1 MADRWGVSEIKI
13 EKNSCFG
20 YYQRVFNISTML
32 DLKAIRQNPE
42 EFTKRLARKG
52 VDSSAITE
60 LLEADERRRSLQ
72 VQVDELKAQQ
82 NDASKKILQL
92 QGNEKNELLQA
103 MKLLAEKKKVL
114 EQEQISAEEAVNV
127 ILKKLPNPPHDSVP
141 DGKSDAE
148 NQVLRTVG
156 EKPQFDFPVR
166 DHAEIAESL
175 DLLDTERSAQVSG
188 SRFYYM
194 KNELAILQR
203 ALIFWAFMEVQKKGF
218 TPMIPPFLT
227 KKRAIEGTGYF
238 AHDENYVVNPGED
251 DLFLIGTSE
260 VPMVSYHAD
269 DVLDLSTPKMYV
281 SYSPCFRREAG
292 SYGKDTSGIFRVHQ
306 FEKVEMV
313 IFCKP
318 EESER
323 LHELIREVE
332 EELLQKLELPYQ
344 VVNVCCGDLGIS
356 ASKKYDLEA
365 WLPAQGQ
372 YREMTSTSIC
382 TDFQARRLNIRY
394 RDENG
399 KLQYAYIL
407 NGTAVSSRPLVGILE
422 NFQQKDGSV
431 IVPKAL
437 RALCGFDRI
446 EAKK

>member
-1 MADRWGVSEIKI
+1 
-13 EKNSCFG
+13 
-20 YYQRVFNISTML
+20 ML
-32 DLKAIRQNPE
+32 DIKAIRQNPE
-42 EFTKRLARKG
+42 EFRTSLARKG
-52 VDSSAITE
+52 VDSSIITE

-72 VQVDELKAQQ
+72 SQSDELKSQQ
-82 NDASKKILQL
+82 NEASKKIPQL
-92 QGNEKNELLQA
+92 QGTEKNELLEA
-103 MKLLAEKKKVL
+103 MKLLSEKKKTL
-114 EQEQISAEEAVNV
+114 DQEQSDAEVTV
-127 ILKKLPNPPHDSVP
+127 DTILKKLPNPPHVDAP
-141 DGKSDAE
+141 DGKSDEE
-148 NQVLRTVG
+148 NEVIRIEG
-156 EKPQFDFPVR
+156 KKPKFNFPVR

-175 DLLDTERSAQVSG
+175 DLLDTERSAKVSG
-188 SRFYYM
+188 ARFYYM

-203 ALIFWAFMEVQKKGF
+203 ALIFWAFTEVQKKGF
-218 TPMIPPFLT
+218 APMIPPFLT
-227 KKRAIEGTGYF
+227 KQRAIEGTGYF
-238 AHDENYVVNPGED
+238 AHDENYCVNPGED

-260 VPMVSYHAD
+260 VPMVSYHSD
-269 DVLDLSTPKMYV
+269 DILDLATPKMYV

-318 EESER
+318 EDTDR

-356 ASKKYDLEA
+356 AAKKYDLEA
-365 WLPAQGQ
+365 WLPAQEQ

-394 RDENG
+394 RDENN
-399 KLQYAYIL
+399 KLQFANIL

-431 IVPKAL
+431 IIPKAL
-437 RALCGFDRI
+437 RSLCGFDKI
-446 EAKK
+446 SPK

>member
-1 MADRWGVSEIKI
+1 
-13 EKNSCFG
+13 
-20 YYQRVFNISTML
+20 ML
-32 DLKAIRQNPE
+32 DLKAIRRNPE
-42 EFTKRLARKG
+42 DFAQRLARKG
-52 VDSSAITE
+52 VDSSTITE

-72 VQVDELKAQQ
+72 TQVDDLKSQQ
-82 NDASKKILQL
+82 NEASKKIPQM
-92 QGNEKNELLQA
+92 QGAEKNELLES
-103 MKLLAEKKKVL
+103 MKLLSEKKKKL
-114 EQEQISAEEAVNV
+114 DQEQTDAEEVMNM
-127 ILKKLPNPPHDSVP
+127 ILQKLPNPPHDDAP
-141 DGKSDAE
+141 EGKSDEE
-148 NQVLRTVG
+148 NIVIRTEG
-156 EKPQFDFPVR
+156 EKPIFTFPVR
-166 DHAEIAESL
+166 DHAEIAENL
-175 DLLDTERSAQVSG
+175 DLLDMERAAKVSG
-188 SRFYYM
+188 ARFYYM
-194 KNELAILQR
+194 KNELAMLQR
-203 ALIFWAFMEVQKKGF
+203 ALIFWAFTEVQKKGF
-218 TPMIPPFLT
+218 TPIIPPFLT
-227 KKRAIEGTGYF
+227 KQRAIEGTGYF
-238 AHDENYVVNPGED
+238 AHDENYQVNPGED

-269 DVLDLSTPKMYV
+269 DILDLSIPKMYV

-318 EESER
+318 EETEQ

-356 ASKKYDLEA
+356 ATKKYDLEA
-365 WLPAQGQ
+365 WLPAQEQ

-394 RDENG
+394 RDENN
-399 KLQYAYIL
+399 KLQFVHIL

-431 IVPKAL
+431 IIPEVL
-437 RALCGFDRI
+437 RPLCGFDKI
-446 EAKK
+446 VPKK

>member
-1 MADRWGVSEIKI
+1 
-13 EKNSCFG
+13 
-20 YYQRVFNISTML
+20 ML

-42 EFTKRLARKG
+42 DFTQRLARKG
-52 VDSSAITE
+52 VDSSLIVE

-72 VQVDELKAQQ
+72 TQGDGLKSKQ
-82 NDASKKILQL
+82 NEASKKIPQM
-92 QGNEKNELLQA
+92 QGAEKNKLLES
-103 MKLLAEKKKVL
+103 MKLLSEEKKKL
-114 EQEQISAEEAVNV
+114 DQEQNDAEESVNI
-127 ILKKLPNPPHDSVP
+127 ILQKLPNPPYESAP
-141 DGKSDAE
+141 DGHSDEE
-148 NQVLRTVG
+148 NVVIRTEG
-156 EKPQFDFPVR
+156 EKPVFTFPPR
-166 DHAEIAESL
+166 DHAEIAEAL
-175 DLLDTERSAQVSG
+175 DLLDMERAAKVSG
-188 SRFYYM
+188 ARFYYM
-194 KNELAILQR
+194 KNELAMLQR
-203 ALIFWAFMEVQKKGF
+203 ALIFWAFTEVQKKGF
-218 TPMIPPFLT
+218 TPMIPPFMVREEAM
-227 KKRAIEGTGYF
+227 KGTGFLSGADANEIYK
-238 AHDENYVVNPGED
+238 VNPGED
-251 DLFLIGTSE
+251 NLFLIGTSE

-269 DVLDLSTPKMYV
+269 DVLDLSEPKMYV

-318 EESER
+318 EDTDR

-356 ASKKYDLEA
+356 AAKKYDLEA
-365 WLPAQGQ
+365 WLPHQEK

-394 RDENG
+394 RDGDN
-399 KLQYAYIL
+399 KLQFVHIL

-431 IVPKAL
+431 IIPEVL
-437 RALCGFDRI
+437 RPLCGFDKI
-446 EAKK
+446 VPKK

>member
-1 MADRWGVSEIKI
+1 
-13 EKNSCFG
+13 
-20 YYQRVFNISTML
+20 ML

-42 EFTKRLARKG
+42 EFIQRLARKG
-52 VDSSAITE
+52 VDSSMITE
-60 LLEADERRRSLQ
+60 LLEADERRRFLQ
-72 VQVDELKAQQ
+72 AQVDELKSQQ
-82 NDASKKILQL
+82 NEASKKIPQL
-92 QGNEKNELLQA
+92 QGVEKNEVLES
-103 MKLLAEKKKVL
+103 MKLLSEKKKVL
-114 EQEQISAEEAVNV
+114 EQEQTDAEVAVDV
-127 ILKKLPNPPHDSVP
+127 ILKKLPNPPHVDAP
-141 DGKSDAE
+141 DGKSDEE
-148 NQVLRTVG
+148 NVVIRTEG
-156 EKPQFDFPVR
+156 EKPVFDFPIR

-175 DLLDTERSAQVSG
+175 DLLDTERSAKVSG
-188 SRFYYM
+188 ARFYYM

-203 ALIFWAFMEVQKKGF
+203 ALIFWAFTEVQKKGF

-227 KKRAIEGTGYF
+227 KQAAIEGTGYF
-238 AHDENYVVNPGED
+238 AHDENYCVNPGED

-269 DVLDLSTPKMYV
+269 DILDLSEPKMYV

-292 SYGKDTSGIFRVHQ
+292 SYGKDTNGIFRVHQ

-318 EESER
+318 EETER

-332 EELLQKLELPYQ
+332 EELLQKLELSYQ

-356 ASKKYDLEA
+356 ATKKYDLEA
-365 WLPAQGQ
+365 WLPHQEK

-399 KLQYAYIL
+399 KMQFANIL

-422 NFQQKDGSV
+422 NFQQEDGSV
-431 IVPKAL
+431 IIPGVL
-437 RALCGFDRI
+437 RPLCGFNTI
-446 EAKK
+446 MPKK

>member
-1 MADRWGVSEIKI
+1 
-13 EKNSCFG
+13 
-20 YYQRVFNISTML
+20 ML

-52 VDSSAITE
+52 VSSSAITE

-72 VQVDELKAQQ
+72 VQVDELKSQQ
-82 NDASKKILQL
+82 NEASKKIPQL
-92 QGNEKNELLQA
+92 SGKEKNELLES
-103 MKLLAEKKKVL
+103 MKLIAEKKKTL
-114 EQEQISAEEAVNV
+114 EQEQVSAEEAVEV
-127 ILKKLPNPPHDSVP
+127 ILKKLPNPPHDSAP
-141 DGKSDAE
+141 DGKSDEE

-156 EKPQFDFPVR
+156 EKPQFDFSVR
-166 DHAEIAESL
+166 DHAEIAETL
-175 DLLDTERSAQVSG
+175 DLLDTERSAKVSG
-188 SRFYYM
+188 ARFYYM

-203 ALIFWAFMEVQKKGF
+203 ALIFWAFTEVQKKGF

-227 KKRAIEGTGYF
+227 KQRAIEGTGYF
-238 AHDENYVVNPGED
+238 AHDENYRVNPGED

-269 DVLDLSTPKMYV
+269 DVLDLSQPKMYV

-318 EESER
+318 EDTER

-356 ASKKYDLEA
+356 AAKKYDLEA
-365 WLPAQGQ
+365 WLPHQEK

-382 TDFQARRLNIRY
+382 TDFQSRRLNIRY
-394 RDENG
+394 RDDEG
-399 KLQYAYIL
+399 KMQFAHIL

-446 EAKK
+446 MMKK

>member
-1 MADRWGVSEIKI
+1 
-13 EKNSCFG
+13 
-20 YYQRVFNISTML
+20 ML
-32 DLKAIRQNPE
+32 DIKAIRQNPDQ
-42 EFTKRLARKG
+42 FIAALARKG
-52 VDSSAITE
+52 TNSDTLIPK
-60 LLEADERRRSLQ
+60 LLKWDEMRRNYQAEADA
-72 VQVDELKAQQ
+72 VKAQQ
-82 NDASKKILQL
+82 SEASKKIPQL
-92 QGNEKNELLQA
+92 QGNEKNELLEE
-103 MKLLAEKKKVL
+103 MKELSEKKKKL
-114 EQEQISAEEAVNV
+114 EKSQAEAAEYVDD
-127 ILKKLPNPPHDSVP
+127 ILRRLPNPPHADAP
-141 DGKSDAE
+141 DGKSDEE
-148 NQVLRTVG
+148 NVVIRTEG
-156 EKPQFDFPVR
+156 EKPVFKFPVR

-175 DLLDTERSAQVSG
+175 DLLDTERSAKVSG

-203 ALIFWAFMEVQKKGF
+203 ALIFWAFTEVQKKGF

-238 AHDENYVVNPGED
+238 AHDENYCVNPGED

-269 DVLDLSTPKMYV
+269 DVLDLSQPKMYV

-318 EESER
+318 EDTER
-323 LHELIREVE
+323 LHELIRETE

-356 ASKKYDLEA
+356 ATKKYDLEA
-365 WLPAQGQ
+365 WLPHQGK

-382 TDFQARRLNIRY
+382 TDFQSRRLNIRY
-394 RDENG
+394 RDDEG
-399 KLQYAYIL
+399 KMQFAHIL

-431 IVPKAL
+431 IIPEAL
-437 RALCGFDRI
+437 RPLCGFDRI
-446 EAKK
+446 MPKE

>member
-1 MADRWGVSEIKI
+1 
-13 EKNSCFG
+13 
-20 YYQRVFNISTML
+20 ML

-52 VDSSAITE
+52 VSSSAITE

-72 VQVDELKAQQ
+72 AQVDDLKSQQ
-82 NDASKKILQL
+82 NEASKKMPLL
-92 QGNEKNELLQA
+92 QGSEKGALMEA
-103 MKLLAEKKKVL
+103 MKLIAEKKKVL
-114 EQEQISAEEAVNV
+114 EQEQVSAEEAVSV
-127 ILKKLPNPPHDSVP
+127 ILKKLPNPPHDGAP
-141 DGKSDAE
+141 DGASDEE

-269 DVLDLSTPKMYV
+269 DVLDLSQPKMYV

-318 EESER
+318 EDAER

-356 ASKKYDLEA
+356 ATKKYDLEA

-394 RDENG
+394 RDEDK
-399 KLQYAYIL
+399 KLQYAHIL

-446 EAKK
+446 MMKK